1 MNIYKKS
8 SRYRR
13 YLLRNTFNKVK
24 HNYGIVKGVTAKEGK
39 RIQTIMNYDLVHIYY
54 GLGGIY
60 AKMHGFFNEK
70 TNHIIMKI
78 NDFQGD
84 E

>member
-1 MNIYKKS
+1 
-8 SRYRR
+8 
-13 YLLRNTFNKVK
+13 
-24 HNYGIVKGVTAKEGK
+24 
-39 RIQTIMNYDLVHIYY
+39 MNYDLVHIYY

-60 AKMHGFFNEK
+60 AKMHGFFSEK